1 MEPNPRQGIESH
13 HVSEFRM
20 SAVDGT
26 LSISK
31 RRKRRRDSDSIPTYP
46 LPGFRSFQ
54 LCTLT
59 DHIPVGGDWLFEMKF
74 DGYRAQVAISGSNV
88 VVYTRNGHDW
98 TRQFK
103 VILPPLQRLTKGAAL
118 IDGEIVAIDSQGRT
132 NFSMLKTGI
141 AAGMPLKF
149 YAFDLLEFDGEDLS
163 TLPLLERKARLESL
177 LGARRPDDSL
187 QFSSHIVDQGRRV
200 FDAMCEGG
208 HEGVIAKRAD
218 SSYVGD
224 RTGSWLKIKC
234 TKRQEFVVG
243 GYRPSDTGRGMASLI
258 LGTYENGKLIYRGRV
273 GTGFTAAMR
282 KDILAKLEK
291 RRVEKPAFVSVPRD
305 IARRARWVKP
315 ELVAEVTYAEVTPDG
330 SLRHPSFEGMREDK
344 RADQV
349 VMEMPKTPATPGSA
363 NLDPGIGKEIAAA
376 VGVKL
381 THPDKVMYPG
391 TKVTKATLAA
401 YYAVV
406 AEKMLP
412 HIQDRPLSLVRDT
425 DGDLQ
430 QTFFQK
436 HRLPGMPK
444 AIHDGQLEK
453 MSGKESRIL
462 WVDDLAGL
470 IAGVQMNVLEFHI
483 WGSLRQ
489 QPDLPHRVIFDIDP
503 DEGLGFTAVKQAAL
517 DIRGIL
523 EALGLQSW
531 PLLSGGK
538 GVHVVVPLVPEADWD
553 EVKSFCQDFAELLA
567 RTDPSRFV
575 ANMSKAKRK
584 GRIFLDYLRNGQ
596 GSTAICPWSTRAR
609 AGTSCAVPVSWEE
622 LPTCESANGF
632 DVFAAAARAQLP
644 EAWEGYSDVEQTLT
658 DRIRH
663 AVR

>member
-1 MEPNPRQGIESH
+1 MELNPWQSIESYY
-13 HVSEFRM
+13 VFDFAM
-20 SAVDGT
+20 SALEAIPT
-26 LSISK
+26 KK
-31 RRKRRRDSDSIPTYP
+31 RTRRRDSESTPRYP
-46 LPGFRSFQ
+46 LPQFRPFQ

-59 DHIPVGGDWLFEMKF
+59 DDIPVGSDWLFEMKF
-74 DGYRAQVAISGSNV
+74 DGYRAQVAISGAEV

-103 VILPPLQRLTKGAAL
+103 VILPPLQALTRGSAL

-149 YAFDLLEFDGEDLS
+149 YAFDLLELNGDDLAGR
-163 TLPLLERKARLESL
+163 PLIERKERLAEL
-177 LGARRPDDSL
+177 LGERDPDDSL
-187 QFSSHIVDQGRRV
+187 QFSSHIADNGKKV
-200 FDAMCEGG
+200 FDTMCAGG
-208 HEGVIAKRAD
+208 HEGIIAKRAD
-218 SSYVGD
+218 SRYVGD
-224 RTGSWLKIKC
+224 RTASWLKIKC

-243 GYRPSDTGRGMASLI
+243 GYRPSDTGRSMASLI

-273 GTGFTAAMR
+273 GTGFTETMR
-282 KDILAKLEK
+282 KSILAQLEK
-291 RRVEKPAFVSVPRD
+291 RPLDKPAFASVPRD

-315 ELVAEVTYAEVTPDG
+315 ELVAEVSYSEVTPDG
-330 SLRHPSFEGMREDK
+330 SLRHPSFQGMREDK

-349 VMEMPKTPATPGSA
+349 VMETPKTVASA
-363 NLDPGIGKEIAAA
+363 NLAPAMGKEIARA
-376 VGVKL
+376 VGVTL

-391 TKVTKATLAA
+391 TEVTKATLAA
-401 YYAVV
+401 YYAAV

-436 HRLPGMPK
+436 HKLPGMPK
-444 AIHDGQLEK
+444 TIHDGQLEK

-470 IAGVQMNVLEFHI
+470 IAGVQMNVLEFHV

-489 QPDLPHRVIFDIDP
+489 QPNLPHRIIFDIDP
-503 DEGLGFTAVKQAAL
+503 DEGLGFGDVTQAAL
-517 DIRGIL
+517 DIRGVL
-523 EALGLQSW
+523 DALGLQSW

-538 GVHVVVPLVPEADWD
+538 GVHVVVPLVPEADW
-553 EVKSFCQDFAELLA
+553 EVVKGFCQDFAELLA

-584 GRIFLDYLRNGQ
+584 GRMFIDYLRNGQ
-596 GSTAICPWSTRAR
+596 GATAICPWSTRAR
-609 AGTSCAVPVSWEE
+609 SGASCAVPVTWDE
-622 LPTCESANGF
+622 LPTFKSASAF
-632 DVFAAAARAQLP
+632 DVFAAAARAQ
-644 EAWEGYSDVEQTLT
+644 ESDAWEGYSDVEQTLT
-658 DRIRH
+658 EWIRK

>member
-1 MEPNPRQGIESH
+1 
-13 HVSEFRM
+13 M
-20 SAVDGT
+20 SAVEAAP
-26 LSISK
+26 SK
-31 RRKRRRDSDSIPTYP
+31 KRTRRRDSESTPKYP
-46 LPGFRSFQ
+46 LPQFRPFQ

-59 DHIPVGGDWLFEMKF
+59 DDIPVGADWLFEMKF
-74 DGYRAQVAISGSNV
+74 DGYRAQVAMSGADV

-103 VILPPLQRLTKGAAL
+103 VILPPLQALTRGSAL

-149 YAFDLLEFDGEDLS
+149 YAFDLLELNGEDLS
-163 TLPLLERKARLESL
+163 TRPLLERKERLAEL
-177 LGARRPDDSL
+177 LGERDPDDSL
-187 QFSSHIVDQGRRV
+187 QFSSHIADNGKKV
-200 FDAMCEGG
+200 FDTMCAGG
-208 HEGVIAKRAD
+208 HEGIIAKRAD
-218 SSYVGD
+218 SRYVGD
-224 RTGSWLKIKC
+224 RTASWLKIKC
-234 TKRQEFVVG
+234 TKRQEFVIG
-243 GYRPSDTGRGMASLI
+243 GYRPSDAGRGMASLI

-273 GTGFTAAMR
+273 GTGFTEAMR
-282 KDILAKLEK
+282 KSILAQLEK
-291 RRVEKPAFVSVPRD
+291 RPLDKPAFVSVPRD

-315 ELVAEVTYAEVTPDG
+315 ELVAEVTYSEVTPDG

-349 VMEMPKTPATPGSA
+349 VMEMPKTVVTTATA
-363 NLDPGIGKEIAAA
+363 NLDPAMGKEIARA
-376 VGVKL
+376 VGVTL
-381 THPDKVMYPG
+381 THPNKLMYPG
-391 TKVTKATLAA
+391 TELTKATLAA
-401 YYAVV
+401 YYAAV

-425 DGDLQ
+425 DGDLR

-436 HRLPGMPK
+436 HKLPGMPK

-489 QPDLPHRVIFDIDP
+489 QPNHPHRMIFDIDP
-503 DEGLGFTAVKQAAL
+503 DEGLGFDDVKQAAT
-517 DIRGIL
+517 DIRGVL

-538 GVHVVVPLVPEADWD
+538 GVHVVVPLVPEADW
-553 EVKSFCQDFAELLA
+553 EAVKNFCQDFAELLA

-575 ANMSKAKRK
+575 ANMSKARRK
-584 GRIFLDYLRNGQ
+584 GRMFIDYLRNGQ
-596 GSTAICPWSTRAR
+596 GATAICPWSTRAR
-609 AGTSCAVPVSWEE
+609 SGASCAVPVTWDE
-622 LPTCESANGF
+622 LPTFKSASAF
-632 DVFAAAARAQLP
+632 DVFTAAARAQ
-644 EAWEGYSDVEQTLT
+644 ESDAWDGYFEVEQTLT
-658 DRIRH
+658 DRMCK
-663 AVR
+663 AVQ

>member
-1 MEPNPRQGIESH
+1 
-13 HVSEFRM
+13 
-20 SAVDGT
+20 
-26 LSISK
+26 
-31 RRKRRRDSDSIPTYP
+31 
-46 LPGFRSFQ
+46 
-54 LCTLT
+54 
-59 DHIPVGGDWLFEMKF
+59 MKF
-74 DGYRAQVAISGSNV
+74 DGYRAQVAISESEV

-98 TRQFK
+98 TRQFN
-103 VILPPLQRLTKGAAL
+103 VILPPLRSLTKGSSL

-149 YAFDLLEFDGEDLS
+149 YAFDLLELNGEDLS
-163 TLPLLERKARLESL
+163 TRPLLERKERLAEL
-177 LGARRPDDSL
+177 LGERDAGDSL
-187 QFSSHIVDQGRRV
+187 QYSSHIADNGRQV
-200 FDAMCEGG
+200 FDAMCAGG
-208 HEGVIAKRAD
+208 HEGIIAKRAD
-218 SSYVGD
+218 SRYVGD
-224 RTGSWLKIKC
+224 RTANWLKIKC

-273 GTGFTAAMR
+273 GTGFTESMR
-282 KDILAKLEK
+282 KSILAQLEK
-291 RRVEKPAFVSVPRD
+291 RLLDKPAFVSVPRD

-315 ELVAEVTYAEVTPDG
+315 ELVAEVTYSEVTPDG
-330 SLRHPSFEGMREDK
+330 SLRHPSFQGMREDK

-349 VMEMPKTPATPGSA
+349 VMELPNTPATPGSTD
-363 NLDPGIGKEIAAA
+363 LDPAIGKEISAA

-401 YYAVV
+401 YYAAVG
-406 AEKMLP
+406 ERMLP
-412 HIQDRPLSLVRDT
+412 HIQGRPLSLVRDT

-436 HRLPGMPK
+436 HKLPGMPK

-470 IAGVQMNVLEFHI
+470 IAGVQMNVLEFHV

-489 QPDLPHRVIFDIDP
+489 QPSLPHRIIFDIDP
-503 DEGLGFTAVKQAAL
+503 DEGLGFGDVKQAAL
-517 DIRGIL
+517 DIRGVL

-538 GVHVVVPLVPEADWD
+538 GVHVIVPLVPKANWE
-553 EVKSFCQDFAELLA
+553 EVKGFCQDFAELLA

-575 ANMSKAKRK
+575 ANMSKEKRK
-584 GRIFLDYLRNGQ
+584 GRMFLDYLRNGQ
-596 GSTAICPWSTRAR
+596 GATAICPWSTRAR
-609 AGTSCAVPVSWEE
+609 SGASCAVPVTWDE
-622 LPTCESANGF
+622 LPTFKSANAF
-632 DVFAAAARAQLP
+632 DVFAAAARAQQRD
-644 EAWEGYSDVEQTLT
+644 AWEGYFDVEQTLT
-658 DRIRH
+658 DRIRK
-663 AVR
+663 AVQ

>member
-1 MEPNPRQGIESH
+1 
-13 HVSEFRM
+13 
-20 SAVDGT
+20 
-26 LSISK
+26 
-31 RRKRRRDSDSIPTYP
+31 
-46 LPGFRSFQ
+46 
-54 LCTLT
+54 
-59 DHIPVGGDWLFEMKF
+59 MKF

-103 VILPPLQRLTKGAAL
+103 VILPPLQRLTKGAVL

-141 AAGMPLKF
+141 AAGLPLKF
-149 YAFDLLEFDGEDLS
+149 YAFDLLEFDGENLS
-163 TLPLLERKARLESL
+163 NRPLLERKERLESL
-177 LGARRPDDSL
+177 LGARPPDDCL
-187 QFSSHIVDQGRRV
+187 QFSSHIVDQGKRV
-200 FDAMCEGG
+200 FDAMCKGG

-243 GYRPSDTGRGMASLI
+243 GYRPSDTGHGMASLI
-258 LGTYENGKLIYRGRV
+258 LGTYDNGKLVYRGRV

-291 RRVEKPAFVSVPRD
+291 RRIEKPAFASVPRD

-349 VMEMPKTPATPGSA
+349 VMEMPTTPATLGSA
-363 NLDPGIGKEIAAA
+363 NLDPGIGKEIAVA

-406 AEKMLP
+406 AEMMLP

-436 HRLPGMPK
+436 HKLPGMPK
-444 AIHDGQLEK
+444 AIHDGQLAK
-453 MSGKESRIL
+453 MSGRESRIL
-462 WVDDLAGL
+462 WVGDLAGL

-489 QPDLPHRVIFDIDP
+489 QPNLPHRMIFDIDP

-575 ANMSKAKRK
+575 ANMSKVKRK
-584 GRIFLDYLRNGQ
+584 GRMFVDYLRNGQ

-609 AGTSCAVPVSWEE
+609 AGAPCAVPVSWEE
-622 LPTCESANGF
+622 LPNCESANGF

-644 EAWEGYSDVEQTLT
+644 EAWEGYFDVEQTLT
-658 DRIRH
+658 DRIHH